1 MADSS
6 PKPSTSNSNPV
17 VPVNPKKR
25 KRRRTRSHNSSPSPG
40 RGFFVPGFENPGS
53 NSHKMMSLHEIMDA
67 ARGKQKILI
76 FDDVESRA
84 SETKN
89 FVVAAYPE
97 SSINA

>member
-6 PKPSTSNSNPV
+6 PSPSTSKASMASAV

-67 ARGKQKILI
+67 ARGKYSGIFYYKTLFKI
-76 FDDVESRA
+76 
-84 SETKN
+84 
-89 FVVAAYPE
+89 
-97 SSINA
+97 

>member
-6 PKPSTSNSNPV
+6 PKPSTSKAENSNPV
-17 VPVNPKKR
+17 VPVNPQKR

-67 ARGKQKILI
+67 ARGKENQSI
-76 FDDVESRA
+76 F
-84 SETKN
+84 
-89 FVVAAYPE
+89 F
-97 SSINA
+97 